1 MSRKVEMMD
10 PVDAAWYR
18 MDGPT
23 NLAMVTGVAL
33 TKEPLDFERTKQV
46 FAHRLLYFRRF
57 RQRVIEK
64 GFPYPVPHWE
74 DDPYFSIEEHFHH
87 IALPEPRD
95 RKALFDLLS
104 DIASTPLDYRRP
116 LWQAH
121 VVDGVGEGS
130 ALVLRFHHC
139 IGDGTAM
146 MAVSQ
151 VLFDAEP
158 DAPIERE
165 IRAPRPPRAGL
176 LDALARPVAR
186 VIDQSVRAL
195 SAGANLALHPSQVA
209 ELVQMAA
216 RSVGVA
222 AGTLLKP
229 PDPASPLKGPL
240 GLPKRVAWSEPVA
253 LPEVKR
259 IGKATNAKVNDVLV
273 AAMAGAL
280 RRYMRERGADVDG
293 MTIRAVVPVDLR
305 RPDRAFELGNR
316 FGLVFLDLPIGVA
329 EPLER
334 LKATKRNMDA
344 IKQSPEAAV
353 FLGILNLFGRT
364 PKPME
369 DIAVS
374 IFGSKAT
381 LVMTNV
387 AGPRQLL
394 HLAGAPVARMT
405 FWVPHPGDLG
415 MGISILSYNG
425 EVTLGIVADA
435 GLVPDPERIAEE
447 FGEEFTRLRQA
458 VEGTTPTEASAVGAK
473 AIDTKEDE
481 KISPATAPAAC
492 AALTAAGKPCKNRP
506 MAGSPYCRVHQPK
519 PKS

>member
-1 MSRKVEMMD
+1 
-10 PVDAAWYR
+10 YR

-33 TKEPLDFERTKQV
+33 TQEPLDFERTKQV

-57 RQRVIEK
+57 RQRVIET

-104 DIASTPLDYRRP
+104 DLASTPLDYRRP
-116 LWQAH
+116 LWQVH

-151 VLFDAEP
+151 VLFDTEP
-158 DAPIERE
+158 NAPVARE
-165 IRAPRPPRAGL
+165 IHALRPPRAGL
-176 LDALARPVAR
+176 LDVLARPVAR
-186 VIDQSVRAL
+186 VIDQSVRAI

-209 ELVQMAA
+209 ELVHMAA

-222 AGTLLKP
+222 ASALLKP

-273 AAMAGAL
+273 ATMAGAL
-280 RRYMRERGADVDG
+280 RHYMRERGVDVDG

-329 EPLER
+329 GPLER
-334 LKATKRNMDA
+334 LQATKRNMDA
-344 IKQSPEAAV
+344 LKQSPEAAV

-394 HLAGAPVARMT
+394 YLAGAPVARMT

-435 GLVPDPERIAEE
+435 GLVPDPERIAEK
-447 FGEEFTRLRQA
+447 FGEEFDLLRKA
-458 VEGTTPTEASAVGAK
+458 VEGMTTTEASKVGV
-473 AIDTKEDE
+473 KEDE
-481 KISPATAPAAC
+481 TVSAAASPATC
-492 AALTAAGKPCKNRP
+492 AALTTAGKPCKNKP
-506 MAGSPYCRVHQPK
+506 VVGSPYCRVHQPK
-519 PKS
+519 SKT